1 MGAGHRKLEQLFG
14 MSAELH
20 QRRVKCMRRRGR
32 RVFLIAGSD
41 KKKSHCG
48 DSRPQNIFSRT
59 RIAVIGYFFIASCD
73 KEISQRPLSSHAFY
87 SALMKFG
94 THSK

>member
-1 MGAGHRKLEQLFG
+1 

-20 QRRVKCMRRRGR
+20 QRRVKCMRRRVR

-73 KEISQRPLSSHAFY
+73 KEISQRPLR
-87 SALMKFG
+87 LVCL
-94 THSK
+94 TLR